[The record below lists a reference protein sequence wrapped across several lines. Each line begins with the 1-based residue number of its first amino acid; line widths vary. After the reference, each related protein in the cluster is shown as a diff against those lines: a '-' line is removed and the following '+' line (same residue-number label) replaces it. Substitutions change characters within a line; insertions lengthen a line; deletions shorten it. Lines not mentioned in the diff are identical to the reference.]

1 MKRRFAEELQIG
13 VEERLTKELCS
24 VDLVKEN
31 EVEYQ
36 KALETFAV
44 ILRREFEGIVRRLQ
58 DFKVEKEDGV
68 VEFRLEKPAQALKN
82 AVELI
87 EDWILPFCRGIGSG
101 AEWMRCLNLIE
112 TLHVNLKERVEDL
125 CRNERMGSC
134 LSYEERFFVRAK
146 VEAFRLRED
155 GFNEEKKKKNRLRR
169 KRRL

>member
-58 DFKVEKEDGV
+58 DFKVEKEDGI

-82 AVELI
+82 AVELT

-101 AEWMRCLNLIE
+101 AEWMRSMNLLE
-112 TLHVNLKERVEDL
+112 TLHVNIKERVEDL
-125 CRNERMGSC
+125 YKNEKVGSC
-134 LSYEERFFVRAK
+134 LSYEERFFVKGK
-146 VEAFRLRED
+146 VEVFRLLED
-155 GFNEEKKKKNRLRR
+155 GVNEVKKNRLRR
-169 KRRL
+169 KKRL